1 MKVALCLSGM
11 VGSSQRWGDGEQLDY
26 RISYD
31 YLKEVIINQCDV
43 DIFIHSW
50 SVEHEKELCNLYK
63 PKDFL
68 FEKQVDFKY
77 KNPKS
82 FAIMSQGY
90 TRKSSVRLALNY
102 EITNNI
108 NYDFIVLTRFDL
120 AWFKKF
126 NFDTMDKSK
135 IYALGPEA
143 HGKIND
149 FVFISNPKNMEMLN
163 DSYDKLSELEDLT
176 KSETKGTVAPS
187 YHRAIWKHLNKTGLL
202 SKTEYIFNRPWGN
215 PKWEGDVRLLRLH
228 PNA

>member
-108 NYDFIVLTRFDL
+108 NYDFIVLTRFVIL
-120 AWFKKF
+120 YCIMYNA
-126 NFDTMDKSK
+126 FDSSGSM
-135 IYALGPEA
+135 
-143 HGKIND
+143 
-149 FVFISNPKNMEMLN
+149 NPL
-163 DSYDKLSELEDLT
+163 
-176 KSETKGTVAPS
+176 VRPS
-187 YHRAIWKHLNKTGLL
+187 ATILPCQGL
-202 SKTEYIFNRPWGN
+202 SKKPLVHSNSLGSLP
-215 PKWEGDVRLLRLH
+215 
-228 PNA
+228 